1 MIGTLLL
8 ALPAFLAGAQQPSL
22 PAAPAGRQDLVV
34 TNQNLGVVVES
45 RSVSLP
51 AGRFELRW
59 EGTPAAARTETWTVT
74 NAREAR
80 IRWLGLSGPLP
91 GTGAADSE
99 WLRGLVGKHVRIA
112 RPGGSTAE
120 AEVLAVYGATAAP
133 CSGKALSS
141 FTASPVR
148 ACCSGPSRAR
158 PPAPTESS
166 CASTASAPETG

>member
-1 MIGTLLL
+1 MRRRRVIGTLLL
-8 ALPAFLAGAQQPSL
+8 AVPALLAGAQQPSL

-74 NAREAR
+74 NAREAGV
-80 IRWLGLSGPLP
+80 RWLGLSGPLP
-91 GTGAADSE
+91 GTGAAESE
-99 WLRGLVGKHVRIA
+99 WLAGLVGRRVRIERA
-112 RPGGSTAE
+112 SGATVEGEVVGVHGPTP
-120 AEVLAVYGATAAP
+120 AEVVFREGAELVYGEP
-133 CSGKALSS
+133 S
-141 FTASPVR
+141 
-148 ACCSGPSRAR
+148 PSRAR